1 MNAARRRTIKKALER
16 YMSIMTEAR
25 ETLVDE
31 LNNVIDDEQDAMEHI
46 EDFFPDSPKVE
57 EMQECIDAI
66 KDVVSDMEDDPYD
79 FSDMLEVCQVE
90 ID

>member
-1 MNAARRRTIKKALER
+1 MNASRRRAIKRAVEK
-16 YMSIMTEAR
+16 YMSTMTEAR
-25 ETLVDE
+25 EALVDE
-31 LNNVIDDEQDAMEHI
+31 LNNVIDDEQDAMENV

-66 KDVVSDMEDDPYD
+66 KDVVSDIEDDEYD

-90 ID
+90 VD